1 MSNQYSGDQSGQP
14 GNNGQ
19 FPGQI
24 PPPPEV
30 NQFSG
35 QTPPPPEVNQF
46 PGEMPPPPEVNQFS
60 GQMPPPPEVNQ
71 FPGQMPPPP
80 EVNQFSGQMPP
91 LPAQKRN
98 KPMALLAMMVVAALV
113 VIGGGA
119 YAITRVLFPSGGY
132 STPDDLAASIEN
144 AFDTKSLESLAS
156 ALPPSE
162 LAAAMAWQQD
172 YKADGGTDW
181 SKMTSPEALQEY
193 LEAIVIAESDMRYTV
208 EEKSDQI
215 ALIRITQW
223 TGDIV
228 IRHELADKLR
238 SRYAEAKGTSLTQG
252 ENDFFDE
259 LRDKINFN
267 PIMRYGNILDS
278 FPDGKLT
285 LVAVNEGGRW
295 YLSPSMTMAEQTL
308 GSDRRA
314 VPHYDADFTD
324 VEGASSPEEAVSGMV
339 DALCNGASMSDK
351 DFYRFLDLPERRI
364 AAVYADADSSP
375 LFAVRGVG
383 MNEFMNNVQ
392 IDWGLSSTKVSGG
405 AIVSVGTTSITADDF
420 SASFNGDTVT
430 YTVPK
435 SGRGSRSSSKKSQTV
450 RFTEGLVNPE
460 RLGIFTVRDSTGWH
474 VSAARTSGNLSMLK
488 VADGA
493 LDQAIDG
500 AGEFLGYYDSD
511 MSRDEIRDI
520 ISLRGEEVIV
530 VIVWNFMKNAD

>member
-1 MSNQYSGDQSGQP
+1 MADQSYWQGGQP
-14 GNNGQ
+14 GGHGQ
-19 FPGQI
+19 FPL
-24 PPPPEV
+24 
-30 NQFSG
+30 
-35 QTPPPPEVNQF
+35 
-46 PGEMPPPPEVNQFS
+46 
-60 GQMPPPPEVNQ
+60 QMPPPPPVNQ
-71 FPGQMPPPP
+71 CQG
-80 EVNQFSGQMPP
+80 GMPP
-91 LPAQKRN
+91 LLVQPVAPVRKGRR
-98 KPMALLAMMVVAALV
+98 PIGVLAMIVVAALV
-113 VIGGGA
+113 VVGGGA

-132 STPDDLAASIEN
+132 ANPDDLAASIETAVETN
-144 AFDTKSLESLAS
+144 SLMSLAN

-162 LAAAMAWQQD
+162 VSILTAAQQVD
-172 YKADGGTDW
+172 EGDGQFNRL
-181 SKMTSPEALQEY
+181 KMTSPEALEDYINEIDDGITSIDSVVDQ
-193 LEAIVIAESDMRYTV
+193 
-208 EEKSDQI
+208 KSDSVAI
-215 ALIRITQW
+215 ITLRNW
-223 TGDIV
+223 RGTMSVRPGIV
-228 IRHELADKLR
+228 DVVREHFV
-238 SRYAEAKGTSLTQG
+238 EAKGTNLSASEQELFESMRETFMHD
-252 ENDFFDE
+252 DFYSDMLADFRDSG
-259 LRDKINFN
+259 LR
-267 PIMRYGNILDS
+267 
-278 FPDGKLT
+278 

-295 YLSPSMTMAEQTL
+295 YVSPSMTMVEQTL

-314 VPHYDADFTD
+314 APRYDADFTD

-339 DALCNGASMSDK
+339 DALRDGASMSDK

-364 AAVYADADSSP
+364 AAVYADADSSS
-375 LFAVRGVG
+375 LFALRGVG
-383 MNEFMNNVQ
+383 INEFMDNVQ

-405 AIVSVGTTSITADDF
+405 AIVSVGTTSITAGDF

-435 SGRGSRSSSKKSQTV
+435 SDRGSRSSSRKSQTV

-474 VSAARTSGNLSMLK
+474 VSAVRTSGNLSMLK

>member
-1 MSNQYSGDQSGQP
+1 MADQSYWQGGQP
-14 GNNGQ
+14 GGHGQ
-19 FPGQI
+19 FPL
-24 PPPPEV
+24 
-30 NQFSG
+30 
-35 QTPPPPEVNQF
+35 
-46 PGEMPPPPEVNQFS
+46 
-60 GQMPPPPEVNQ
+60 QMPPPPPVNQ
-71 FPGQMPPPP
+71 CQG
-80 EVNQFSGQMPP
+80 GMPP
-91 LPAQKRN
+91 LLVQPVAPVRKGRR
-98 KPMALLAMMVVAALV
+98 PIGVLAMIVVAALV
-113 VIGGGA
+113 VVGGGA

-132 STPDDLAASIEN
+132 ANPDDLAASIETAVETN
-144 AFDTKSLESLAS
+144 SLMSLAN

-162 LAAAMAWQQD
+162 VSILTDAQQVD
-172 YKADGGTDW
+172 EGDGQFNRL
-181 SKMTSPEALQEY
+181 KMTSPEALEDYINEIDDGITSIDSVVDQ
-193 LEAIVIAESDMRYTV
+193 
-208 EEKSDQI
+208 KSDSVAI
-215 ALIRITQW
+215 ITLRNW
-223 TGDIV
+223 RGTMSVRPGIV
-228 IRHELADKLR
+228 DVVREHFV
-238 SRYAEAKGTSLTQG
+238 EAKGTNLSASEQELFESMRETFMHD
-252 ENDFFDE
+252 DFYADMLADFRDRG
-259 LRDKINFN
+259 LR
-267 PIMRYGNILDS
+267 
-278 FPDGKLT
+278 

-295 YLSPSMTMAEQTL
+295 YVSPSMTMVEQTL

-314 VPHYDADFTD
+314 APRYDADFTD

-339 DALCNGASMSDK
+339 DALRDGASMSDK

-364 AAVYADADSSP
+364 AAVYGDADSSP

-383 MNEFMNNVQ
+383 INEFMNNVQ

-435 SGRGSRSSSKKSQTV
+435 SDRGSRSSSRKSQTV

-474 VSAARTSGNLSMLK
+474 VSAVRTSGNLSMLK

>member
-1 MSNQYSGDQSGQP
+1 MADQSYWQGGQP
-14 GNNGQ
+14 GGHGQ
-19 FPGQI
+19 FPL
-24 PPPPEV
+24 
-30 NQFSG
+30 
-35 QTPPPPEVNQF
+35 
-46 PGEMPPPPEVNQFS
+46 
-60 GQMPPPPEVNQ
+60 QMPPPPPVNQ
-71 FPGQMPPPP
+71 CQG
-80 EVNQFSGQMPP
+80 GMPP
-91 LPAQKRN
+91 LLVQPVAPVRKGRR
-98 KPMALLAMMVVAALV
+98 PIGVLAMIVVAALV
-113 VIGGGA
+113 VVGGGA

-132 STPDDLAASIEN
+132 ANPDDLAASIETAVETN
-144 AFDTKSLESLAS
+144 SLMSLAN

-162 LAAAMAWQQD
+162 VSILTAAQQVD
-172 YKADGGTDW
+172 EGDGQFNRL
-181 SKMTSPEALQEY
+181 KMTSPEALEDYINEIDDGITSIDSVVDQ
-193 LEAIVIAESDMRYTV
+193 
-208 EEKSDQI
+208 KSDSVAI
-215 ALIRITQW
+215 ITLRNW
-223 TGDIV
+223 RGTMSVRPGIV
-228 IRHELADKLR
+228 DVVREHFV
-238 SRYAEAKGTSLTQG
+238 EAKGTNLSASEQELFESMRETFMHD
-252 ENDFFDE
+252 DFYSDMLADFRDSG
-259 LRDKINFN
+259 LR
-267 PIMRYGNILDS
+267 
-278 FPDGKLT
+278 

-295 YLSPSMTMAEQTL
+295 YVSPSMTMVEQTL

-314 VPHYDADFTD
+314 APRYDADFTD

-383 MNEFMNNVQ
+383 INEFMDNVQ

-405 AIVSVGTTSITADDF
+405 AIVSVGTTSIMAGDF

-435 SGRGSRSSSKKSQTV
+435 SDRGSRSSSRKSQTV

-474 VSAARTSGNLSMLK
+474 VSAVRTSGNLSMLK

>member
-1 MSNQYSGDQSGQP
+1 MSNQYFGGQIGQP
-14 GNNGQ
+14 GSDGR
-19 FPGQI
+19 FP
-24 PPPPEV
+24 
-30 NQFSG
+30 
-35 QTPPPPEVNQF
+35 
-46 PGEMPPPPEVNQFS
+46 

-132 STPDDLAASIEN
+132 STPDDLAASIETAVETN
-144 AFDTKSLESLAS
+144 SLMSLAN

-162 LAAAMAWQQD
+162 VSILTAAQQVD
-172 YKADGGTDW
+172 EGDGQFNRL
-181 SKMTSPEALQEY
+181 KMTSPEALEDYINEIDDGITSIDSVVDQ
-193 LEAIVIAESDMRYTV
+193 
-208 EEKSDQI
+208 KSDSVAI
-215 ALIRITQW
+215 ITLRNW
-223 TGDIV
+223 RGTMSVRPGIV
-228 IRHELADKLR
+228 DVVREHFV
-238 SRYAEAKGTSLTQG
+238 EAKGTNLSASEQELFESMRETFMHD
-252 ENDFFDE
+252 DFYADMLADFRDRG
-259 LRDKINFN
+259 LR
-267 PIMRYGNILDS
+267 
-278 FPDGKLT
+278 

-295 YLSPSMTMAEQTL
+295 YVSPSMTMVEQTL

-314 VPHYDADFTD
+314 APRYDADFTD

-339 DALCNGASMSDK
+339 DALRDGASMSDK

-383 MNEFMNNVQ
+383 INEFMNNVQ

-405 AIVSVGTTSITADDF
+405 AIVSVGTTSITAGDY

-435 SGRGSRSSSKKSQTV
+435 SDRGSRSSSRKSQTV

-474 VSAARTSGNLSMLK
+474 VSAARTYGNLTMMK
-488 VADGA
+488 VTDGA

-500 AGEFLGYYDSD
+500 GAGEFLDYYDTD
-511 MSRDEIRDI
+511 MSRDEIREI
-520 ISLRGEEVIV
+520 ISLRGEAGIIVIA
-530 VIVWNFMKNAD
+530 WNFMKNSD

>member
-1 MSNQYSGDQSGQP
+1 MADQSYWQGGQP
-14 GNNGQ
+14 GGHGQ
-19 FPGQI
+19 FPL
-24 PPPPEV
+24 
-30 NQFSG
+30 
-35 QTPPPPEVNQF
+35 
-46 PGEMPPPPEVNQFS
+46 
-60 GQMPPPPEVNQ
+60 QMPPPPPVNQ
-71 FPGQMPPPP
+71 CQG
-80 EVNQFSGQMPP
+80 GMPP
-91 LPAQKRN
+91 LLVQPVAPVRKGRR
-98 KPMALLAMMVVAALV
+98 PIGVLAMIVVAALV
-113 VIGGGA
+113 VVGGGA

-132 STPDDLAASIEN
+132 ANPDDLAASIETAVETN
-144 AFDTKSLESLAS
+144 SLMSLAN

-162 LAAAMAWQQD
+162 VSILTAAQQVD
-172 YKADGGTDW
+172 EGDGQFNRL
-181 SKMTSPEALQEY
+181 KMTSPEALEDYINEIDDGITSIDSVVDQ
-193 LEAIVIAESDMRYTV
+193 
-208 EEKSDQI
+208 KSDSVAI
-215 ALIRITQW
+215 ITLRNW
-223 TGDIV
+223 RGTMSVRPGIV
-228 IRHELADKLR
+228 DVVREHFV
-238 SRYAEAKGTSLTQG
+238 EAKGTNLSASEQELFESMRETFMHD
-252 ENDFFDE
+252 DFYSDMLADFRDSG
-259 LRDKINFN
+259 LR
-267 PIMRYGNILDS
+267 
-278 FPDGKLT
+278 

-295 YLSPSMTMAEQTL
+295 YVSPSMTMVEQTL

-314 VPHYDADFTD
+314 APRYDADFTD

-339 DALCNGASMSDK
+339 DALRNGASMSDK

-364 AAVYADADSSP
+364 AAVYADADSSS
-375 LFAVRGVG
+375 LFALRGVA
-383 MNEFMNNVQ
+383 MNEFMDNVQ

-405 AIVSVGTTSITADDF
+405 AIVSVGTTSITAGDF

-435 SGRGSRSSSKKSQTV
+435 SDRGSRSSSRKSQTA

-474 VSAARTSGNLSMLK
+474 VSAVRTSGNLSMLK

>member
-1 MSNQYSGDQSGQP
+1 MVDQSYWQGGQP
-14 GNNGQ
+14 GGHGQ
-19 FPGQI
+19 F
-24 PPPPEV
+24 
-30 NQFSG
+30 SL
-35 QTPPPPEVNQF
+35 
-46 PGEMPPPPEVNQFS
+46 
-60 GQMPPPPEVNQ
+60 QMPPPP
-71 FPGQMPPPP
+71 PPPP
-80 EVNQFSGQMPP
+80 PVNQCQGGMPP
-91 LPAQKRN
+91 LLVQPVVPVRKGRR
-98 KPMALLAMMVVAALV
+98 PIGVLAMIVVVALV
-113 VIGGGA
+113 VVGGGA

-132 STPDDLAASIEN
+132 ANLDDLAASIGTAVETN
-144 AFDTKSLESLAS
+144 SLMSLGN

-162 LAAAMAWQQD
+162 VSILPAAQQVD
-172 YKADGGTDW
+172 EGDGQFNRL
-181 SKMTSPEALQEY
+181 KMTSPEALEDYINEIDNGITSIDSAVDQKSESV
-193 LEAIVIAESDMRYTV
+193 AI
-208 EEKSDQI
+208 
-215 ALIRITQW
+215 ITLRNW
-223 TGDIV
+223 RGTMSVRPGIV
-228 IRHELADKLR
+228 DVVREHFV
-238 SRYAEAKGTSLTQG
+238 EAKGTNLSASEQEIFESMRETFMHD
-252 ENDFFDE
+252 DFYADMLADFRDRG
-259 LRDKINFN
+259 LR
-267 PIMRYGNILDS
+267 
-278 FPDGKLT
+278 

-295 YLSPSMTMAEQTL
+295 YVSPSMTMVEQTL

-314 VPHYDADFTD
+314 APRYDADFTD

-530 VIVWNFMKNAD
+530 VIVWTFMKNAD

>member
-1 MSNQYSGDQSGQP
+1 
-14 GNNGQ
+14 
-19 FPGQI
+19 
-24 PPPPEV
+24 
-30 NQFSG
+30 
-35 QTPPPPEVNQF
+35 
-46 PGEMPPPPEVNQFS
+46 
-60 GQMPPPPEVNQ
+60 
-71 FPGQMPPPP
+71 
-80 EVNQFSGQMPP
+80 MPP
-91 LPAQKRN
+91 LLVQPVAPVRKGRR
-98 KPMALLAMMVVAALV
+98 PIGVLAMIVVAALV
-113 VIGGGA
+113 VVGGGA

-132 STPDDLAASIEN
+132 ANPDDLAASIETAVETN
-144 AFDTKSLESLAS
+144 SLMSLAN

-162 LAAAMAWQQD
+162 VSILTAAQQVD
-172 YKADGGTDW
+172 EGD
-181 SKMTSPEALQEY
+181 SQFNRLKMTSPEALEDYINEIDDGITSIDSVVDQ
-193 LEAIVIAESDMRYTV
+193 
-208 EEKSDQI
+208 KSDSVAI
-215 ALIRITQW
+215 ITLRNW
-223 TGDIV
+223 RGTMSVRPGIV
-228 IRHELADKLR
+228 DVVREHFV
-238 SRYAEAKGTSLTQG
+238 EAKGTNLSASEQELFESMRETFMHD
-252 ENDFFDE
+252 DFYSDMLADFRDSG
-259 LRDKINFN
+259 LR
-267 PIMRYGNILDS
+267 
-278 FPDGKLT
+278 

-308 GSDRRA
+308 GSDRSV

-339 DALCNGASMSDK
+339 DALRNGASMSDK

-364 AAVYADADSSP
+364 AAVYADADSSS
-375 LFAVRGVG
+375 LFAVWNLA
-383 MNEFMNNVQ
+383 MNEFRNNVQ

-405 AIVSVGTTSITADDF
+405 AIVSVGTTSITAGDF

-435 SGRGSRSSSKKSQTV
+435 SDRGSRSSSRKSQTV

-474 VSAARTSGNLSMLK
+474 VSAVRTSGNLSMLK

>member
-1 MSNQYSGDQSGQP
+1 MADQSYWQGGQP
-14 GNNGQ
+14 GGHGQ
-19 FPGQI
+19 FPL
-24 PPPPEV
+24 
-30 NQFSG
+30 
-35 QTPPPPEVNQF
+35 
-46 PGEMPPPPEVNQFS
+46 
-60 GQMPPPPEVNQ
+60 QMPPPPPVNQ
-71 FPGQMPPPP
+71 CQG
-80 EVNQFSGQMPP
+80 GMPP
-91 LPAQKRN
+91 LLVQPVAPVRKGRR
-98 KPMALLAMMVVAALV
+98 PIGVLAMIVVAALV
-113 VIGGGA
+113 VVGGGA

-132 STPDDLAASIEN
+132 ANPDDLAASIETAVETN
-144 AFDTKSLESLAS
+144 SLMSLAN

-162 LAAAMAWQQD
+162 VSILTAAQQVD
-172 YKADGGTDW
+172 EGDGQFNRL
-181 SKMTSPEALQEY
+181 KMTSPEALEDYINEIDDGITSIDSVVDQ
-193 LEAIVIAESDMRYTV
+193 
-208 EEKSDQI
+208 KSDSVAI
-215 ALIRITQW
+215 ITLRNW
-223 TGDIV
+223 RGTMSVRPGIV
-228 IRHELADKLR
+228 DVVREHFV
-238 SRYAEAKGTSLTQG
+238 EAKGTNLSASEQELFESMRETFMHD
-252 ENDFFDE
+252 DFYSDMLADFRDSG
-259 LRDKINFN
+259 LR
-267 PIMRYGNILDS
+267 
-278 FPDGKLT
+278 

-295 YLSPSMTMAEQTL
+295 YVSPSMTMVEQTL

-314 VPHYDADFTD
+314 APRYDADFTD

-364 AAVYADADSSP
+364 AAVYADADSSS
-375 LFAVRGVG
+375 LFALRGVG
-383 MNEFMNNVQ
+383 INEFMDNVQ

-405 AIVSVGTTSITADDF
+405 AIVSVGTTSITAGDF

-435 SGRGSRSSSKKSQTV
+435 SDRGSRSSSRKSQTV

-460 RLGIFTVRDSTGWH
+460 RLGMFTVRDSTGWH
-474 VSAARTSGNLSMLK
+474 VSAVRTSGNLSMLK

>member
-1 MSNQYSGDQSGQP
+1 MVDQSYWQGGQP
-14 GNNGQ
+14 GGHGQ
-19 FPGQI
+19 FPL
-24 PPPPEV
+24 
-30 NQFSG
+30 
-35 QTPPPPEVNQF
+35 
-46 PGEMPPPPEVNQFS
+46 
-60 GQMPPPPEVNQ
+60 QMPPPPPVNQ
-71 FPGQMPPPP
+71 CQG
-80 EVNQFSGQMPP
+80 GMPP
-91 LPAQKRN
+91 LLVQPVAPVRKGRR
-98 KPMALLAMMVVAALV
+98 PIGVLAMIVVVALV
-113 VIGGGA
+113 VVGGGA

-132 STPDDLAASIEN
+132 ANLDDLAASIETAVETN
-144 AFDTKSLESLAS
+144 SLMSLGN

-162 LAAAMAWQQD
+162 VSILTAAQQVD
-172 YKADGGTDW
+172 EGDGQFNRL
-181 SKMTSPEALQEY
+181 KMTSPEALEDYINEIDDGITSIDSAVDQ
-193 LEAIVIAESDMRYTV
+193 
-208 EEKSDQI
+208 KSDSVAI
-215 ALIRITQW
+215 ITLRNW
-223 TGDIV
+223 RGTMSVRPGIV
-228 IRHELADKLR
+228 DVVREHFV
-238 SRYAEAKGTSLTQG
+238 EAKGTNLSASEQEIFESMRETFMHD
-252 ENDFFDE
+252 DFYADMLADFRDRG
-259 LRDKINFN
+259 LR
-267 PIMRYGNILDS
+267 
-278 FPDGKLT
+278 

-295 YLSPSMTMAEQTL
+295 YVSPSMTMVEQTL

-314 VPHYDADFTD
+314 APRYDADFTD

-435 SGRGSRSSSKKSQTV
+435 SGRGSRSSSRKSQTV

-474 VSAARTSGNLSMLK
+474 VSAVRTSGNLSMLK

-500 AGEFLGYYDSD
+500 AGEFLGFYDSD

>member
-1 MSNQYSGDQSGQP
+1 MVDQSYWQGGQP
-14 GNNGQ
+14 GGHGQ
-19 FPGQI
+19 FPL
-24 PPPPEV
+24 
-30 NQFSG
+30 
-35 QTPPPPEVNQF
+35 
-46 PGEMPPPPEVNQFS
+46 
-60 GQMPPPPEVNQ
+60 QMPPPPPPPVNQ
-71 FPGQMPPPP
+71 CQG
-80 EVNQFSGQMPP
+80 GMPP
-91 LPAQKRN
+91 LLVQPVAPVRKGRR
-98 KPMALLAMMVVAALV
+98 PIGVLAMIVVAALV
-113 VIGGGA
+113 VVGGGA

-132 STPDDLAASIEN
+132 ANPDDLAASIETAVETN
-144 AFDTKSLESLAS
+144 SLMSLAN

-162 LAAAMAWQQD
+162 VSILTAAQQVD
-172 YKADGGTDW
+172 EGD
-181 SKMTSPEALQEY
+181 SQFNRLKMTSPEALEDYINEIDDGITSIDSVVDQ
-193 LEAIVIAESDMRYTV
+193 
-208 EEKSDQI
+208 KSDSVAI
-215 ALIRITQW
+215 ITLRNW
-223 TGDIV
+223 RGTMSVRPGIV
-228 IRHELADKLR
+228 DVVREHFV
-238 SRYAEAKGTSLTQG
+238 EAKGTNLSASEQELFESMRETFMHD
-252 ENDFFDE
+252 DFYSDMLADFRDSG
-259 LRDKINFN
+259 LR
-267 PIMRYGNILDS
+267 
-278 FPDGKLT
+278 

-308 GSDRRA
+308 GSDRSV

-339 DALCNGASMSDK
+339 DALRNGASMSDK

-364 AAVYADADSSP
+364 AAVYADADSSS
-375 LFAVRGVG
+375 LFAVWNLA
-383 MNEFMNNVQ
+383 MNEFRNNVQ

-405 AIVSVGTTSITADDF
+405 AIVSVGTTSITAGDF

-435 SGRGSRSSSKKSQTV
+435 SDRGSRSSSRKSQTV

-474 VSAARTSGNLSMLK
+474 VSAVRTSGNLSMLK

>member
-1 MSNQYSGDQSGQP
+1 MVDQSYWQGGQP
-14 GNNGQ
+14 GGHGQ
-19 FPGQI
+19 FPL
-24 PPPPEV
+24 
-30 NQFSG
+30 
-35 QTPPPPEVNQF
+35 
-46 PGEMPPPPEVNQFS
+46 
-60 GQMPPPPEVNQ
+60 QMPPPPPVNQ
-71 FPGQMPPPP
+71 CQG
-80 EVNQFSGQMPP
+80 GMPP
-91 LPAQKRN
+91 LLVQPVAPVRKGRR
-98 KPMALLAMMVVAALV
+98 PIGVLAMIVVAALV
-113 VIGGGA
+113 VVGGGA

-132 STPDDLAASIEN
+132 ANLDDLAASIETAVETN
-144 AFDTKSLESLAS
+144 SLMSLGN

-162 LAAAMAWQQD
+162 VSILTAAQQVD
-172 YKADGGTDW
+172 EGDGQFNRL
-181 SKMTSPEALQEY
+181 KMTSPEALEDYINEIDDGITSIDSAVDQ
-193 LEAIVIAESDMRYTV
+193 
-208 EEKSDQI
+208 KSDSVAI
-215 ALIRITQW
+215 ITLRNW
-223 TGDIV
+223 RGTMSVRPGIV
-228 IRHELADKLR
+228 DVVREHFV
-238 SRYAEAKGTSLTQG
+238 EAKGTNLSASEQEIFESMRETFMHD
-252 ENDFFDE
+252 DFYADMLADFRDRG
-259 LRDKINFN
+259 LR
-267 PIMRYGNILDS
+267 
-278 FPDGKLT
+278 

-295 YLSPSMTMAEQTL
+295 YVSPSMTMVEQTL

-314 VPHYDADFTD
+314 APRYDADFTD

-339 DALCNGASMSDK
+339 DALRDGASISDK

-435 SGRGSRSSSKKSQTV
+435 SGRGSRSSSRKSQTV

>member
-1 MSNQYSGDQSGQP
+1 MSNQYFGGQTGQP
-14 GNNGQ
+14 GSNGQ
-19 FPGQI
+19 FPGQ
-24 PPPPEV
+24 
-30 NQFSG
+30 
-35 QTPPPPEVNQF
+35 
-46 PGEMPPPPEVNQFS
+46 MPPPPEVNQFS

-71 FPGQMPPPP
+71 FPGQMPP
-80 EVNQFSGQMPP
+80 Q
-91 LPAQKRN
+91 LAQKRN

-119 YAITRVLFPSGGY
+119 YAVTRVLFPSGGY

-193 LEAIVIAESDMRYTV
+193 LEAIVIVESDMRYTV

-228 IRHELADKLR
+228 IREELADKLR

-259 LRDKINFN
+259 LKDTIDVN

-295 YLSPSMTMAEQTL
+295 YLSPSMTVAEQEL
-308 GSDRRA
+308 GSDPSV

-324 VEGASSPEEAVSGMV
+324 VKGASSPEEAVSGMV
-339 DALCNGASMSDK
+339 DALRNGASMSDK
-351 DFYRFLDLPERRI
+351 DYYRFLDLPERRI
-364 AAVYADADSSP
+364 AAVYGDTDSSSSP
-375 LFAVRGVG
+375 SGRGMDSNG
-383 MNEFMNNVQ
+383 KGANVQ

-405 AIVSVGTTSITADDF
+405 SIVNFGTTSITAGDF
-420 SASFNGDTVT
+420 SVSFNDDTVT
-430 YTVPK
+430 YSYPSFDRGYLSPS
-435 SGRGSRSSSKKSQTV
+435 SGRKSQTV

-474 VSAARTSGNLSMLK
+474 VSAIRTYGNLALLEATDDAVNQAVRGFGGFMEYGVDLSQSELRD
-488 VADGA
+488 VATSNKPVGA
-493 LDQAIDG
+493 VL
-500 AGEFLGYYDSD
+500 
-511 MSRDEIRDI
+511 
-520 ISLRGEEVIV
+520 VIA
-530 VIVWNFMKNAD
+530 WNFMKNSD

>member
-1 MSNQYSGDQSGQP
+1 MADQSYWQGGQP
-14 GNNGQ
+14 GGHGQ
-19 FPGQI
+19 FPL
-24 PPPPEV
+24 
-30 NQFSG
+30 
-35 QTPPPPEVNQF
+35 
-46 PGEMPPPPEVNQFS
+46 
-60 GQMPPPPEVNQ
+60 QMPPPPPVNQ
-71 FPGQMPPPP
+71 CQG
-80 EVNQFSGQMPP
+80 GMPP
-91 LPAQKRN
+91 LLVQPVAPVRKGRR
-98 KPMALLAMMVVAALV
+98 PIGVLAMIVVAALV
-113 VIGGGA
+113 VVGGGA

-132 STPDDLAASIEN
+132 ANPDDLAASIETAVETN
-144 AFDTKSLESLAS
+144 SLMSLAN

-162 LAAAMAWQQD
+162 VSILTAAQQVD
-172 YKADGGTDW
+172 EGDGQFNRL
-181 SKMTSPEALQEY
+181 KMTSPEALEDYINEIDDGITSIDSVVDQ
-193 LEAIVIAESDMRYTV
+193 
-208 EEKSDQI
+208 KSDSVAI
-215 ALIRITQW
+215 ITLRNW
-223 TGDIV
+223 RGTMSVRPGIV
-228 IRHELADKLR
+228 DVVREHFV
-238 SRYAEAKGTSLTQG
+238 EAKGTNLSASEQELFESMRETFMHD
-252 ENDFFDE
+252 DFYSDMLADFRDSG
-259 LRDKINFN
+259 LR
-267 PIMRYGNILDS
+267 
-278 FPDGKLT
+278 

-295 YLSPSMTMAEQTL
+295 YVSPSMTMVEQTL

-314 VPHYDADFTD
+314 APRYDADFTD

-339 DALCNGASMSDK
+339 DALRNGASMSDK

-383 MNEFMNNVQ
+383 INEFMDNVQ

-405 AIVSVGTTSITADDF
+405 AIVSVGTTSITAGDY

-435 SGRGSRSSSKKSQTV
+435 SDRGSRSSSRKSQTV

-474 VSAARTSGNLSMLK
+474 VSAVRTSGNLSMLK

-500 AGEFLGYYDSD
+500 AGESLGYYDSD

>member
-1 MSNQYSGDQSGQP
+1 MADQSYWQGGQP
-14 GNNGQ
+14 GGHGQ
-19 FPGQI
+19 FPL
-24 PPPPEV
+24 
-30 NQFSG
+30 
-35 QTPPPPEVNQF
+35 
-46 PGEMPPPPEVNQFS
+46 
-60 GQMPPPPEVNQ
+60 QMPPPPPVNQ
-71 FPGQMPPPP
+71 CQG
-80 EVNQFSGQMPP
+80 GMPP
-91 LPAQKRN
+91 LLVQPVAPVRKGRR
-98 KPMALLAMMVVAALV
+98 PIGVLAMIVVAALV
-113 VIGGGA
+113 VVGGGA

-132 STPDDLAASIEN
+132 ANPDDLAASIETAVETN
-144 AFDTKSLESLAS
+144 SLMSLAN

-162 LAAAMAWQQD
+162 VSILTATQQVD
-172 YKADGGTDW
+172 EGDGQFNRL
-181 SKMTSPEALQEY
+181 KMTSPEALEDYINEIDDGITSIDSVVDQ
-193 LEAIVIAESDMRYTV
+193 
-208 EEKSDQI
+208 KSDSVAI
-215 ALIRITQW
+215 ITLRNW
-223 TGDIV
+223 RGTMSVRPGIV
-228 IRHELADKLR
+228 DVVREHFV
-238 SRYAEAKGTSLTQG
+238 EAKGTNLSASEQELFESMRETFMHD
-252 ENDFFDE
+252 DFYSDMLADFRDSG
-259 LRDKINFN
+259 LR
-267 PIMRYGNILDS
+267 
-278 FPDGKLT
+278 

-295 YLSPSMTMAEQTL
+295 YVSPLMTMVEQTL

-314 VPHYDADFTD
+314 APRYDADFTD

-364 AAVYADADSSP
+364 AAVYADADSSS
-375 LFAVRGVG
+375 LFALRGVG
-383 MNEFMNNVQ
+383 INEFMDNVQ

-405 AIVSVGTTSITADDF
+405 AIVSVGTTSITAGDF

-435 SGRGSRSSSKKSQTV
+435 SDRGSRSSSRKSQTV

-474 VSAARTSGNLSMLK
+474 VSAVRTSGNLSMLK

>member
-1 MSNQYSGDQSGQP
+1 MSNQYFGGQIGQSGSD
-14 GNNGQ
+14 GR
-19 FPGQI
+19 
-24 PPPPEV
+24 
-30 NQFSG
+30 
-35 QTPPPPEVNQF
+35 
-46 PGEMPPPPEVNQFS
+46 
-60 GQMPPPPEVNQ
+60 

-132 STPDDLAASIEN
+132 STPDDLAASIETAVETN
-144 AFDTKSLESLAS
+144 SLMSLAN

-162 LAAAMAWQQD
+162 VSISTAAQQVD
-172 YKADGGTDW
+172 EGDGQFNW
-181 SKMTSPEALQEY
+181 SKMTSPEALGDYINEIDDGITSIDSVVDQ
-193 LEAIVIAESDMRYTV
+193 
-208 EEKSDQI
+208 KSDSVAI
-215 ALIRITQW
+215 ITLRNW
-223 TGDIV
+223 RGTMSVRPGIV
-228 IRHELADKLR
+228 DVVREHFV
-238 SRYAEAKGTSLTQG
+238 EAKGTNLSASEQELFESMRETFMHD
-252 ENDFFDE
+252 DFYADMLADFRDRG
-259 LRDKINFN
+259 LR
-267 PIMRYGNILDS
+267 
-278 FPDGKLT
+278 

-295 YLSPSMTMAEQTL
+295 YVSPLMTMVEQTL

-314 VPHYDADFTD
+314 APRYDADFTD

-339 DALCNGASMSDK
+339 DALRNGASMSDK

-383 MNEFMNNVQ
+383 INEFMNNVQ
-392 IDWGLSSTKVSGG
+392 IDWGLSSTKVNGG
-405 AIVSVGTTSITADDF
+405 SIVNFGTTSITAGDF
-420 SASFNGDTVT
+420 SVSFNGDTVT

-435 SGRGSRSSSKKSQTV
+435 SDRGSRSSSKKSQTV

-474 VSAARTSGNLSMLK
+474 VSAARTYGNLTMLK
-488 VADGA
+488 VTDGA

-500 AGEFLGYYDSD
+500 GAGEFLDYYDTD
-511 MSRDEIRDI
+511 MSRDEIREI
-520 ISLRGEEVIV
+520 ISLRGEAGIIVIA
-530 VIVWNFMKNAD
+530 WNFMKNSD

>member
-1 MSNQYSGDQSGQP
+1 MVDQSYWQGGQP
-14 GNNGQ
+14 GGHGQ
-19 FPGQI
+19 FPL
-24 PPPPEV
+24 
-30 NQFSG
+30 
-35 QTPPPPEVNQF
+35 
-46 PGEMPPPPEVNQFS
+46 
-60 GQMPPPPEVNQ
+60 QMPPPPPVNQ
-71 FPGQMPPPP
+71 CQG
-80 EVNQFSGQMPP
+80 GMPP
-91 LPAQKRN
+91 LLVQPVAPVRKGRR
-98 KPMALLAMMVVAALV
+98 PIGVLAMIVVAALV
-113 VIGGGA
+113 VVGGGA

-132 STPDDLAASIEN
+132 ANLDDLAASIETAVETN
-144 AFDTKSLESLAS
+144 SLMSLGN

-162 LAAAMAWQQD
+162 VSILTAAQQVD
-172 YKADGGTDW
+172 EGDGQFNRL
-181 SKMTSPEALQEY
+181 KMTSPEALEDYINEIDDGITSIDSAVDQ
-193 LEAIVIAESDMRYTV
+193 
-208 EEKSDQI
+208 KSDSVAI
-215 ALIRITQW
+215 ITLRNW
-223 TGDIV
+223 RGTMSVRPGIV
-228 IRHELADKLR
+228 DVVREHFV
-238 SRYAEAKGTSLTQG
+238 EAKGTNLSASEQEIFESMRETFMHD
-252 ENDFFDE
+252 DFYADMLADFRDRG
-259 LRDKINFN
+259 LR
-267 PIMRYGNILDS
+267 
-278 FPDGKLT
+278 

-295 YLSPSMTMAEQTL
+295 YVSPSMTMVEQTL

-314 VPHYDADFTD
+314 APRYDADFTD

-435 SGRGSRSSSKKSQTV
+435 SGRGSRSSSRKSQTV

-474 VSAARTSGNLSMLK
+474 VSTIRTSGNLSMLK

>member
-1 MSNQYSGDQSGQP
+1 MVDQSYWQGGQP
-14 GNNGQ
+14 GGHGQ
-19 FPGQI
+19 F
-24 PPPPEV
+24 
-30 NQFSG
+30 SL
-35 QTPPPPEVNQF
+35 
-46 PGEMPPPPEVNQFS
+46 
-60 GQMPPPPEVNQ
+60 QMPPPPPVNQ
-71 FPGQMPPPP
+71 CQG
-80 EVNQFSGQMPP
+80 GMPP
-91 LPAQKRN
+91 LLVQPVVPVRKGRR
-98 KPMALLAMMVVAALV
+98 PIGVLAMIVVVALV
-113 VIGGGA
+113 VVGGGA

-132 STPDDLAASIEN
+132 ANLDDLAASIETAVETN
-144 AFDTKSLESLAS
+144 SLMSLGN

-162 LAAAMAWQQD
+162 VSILTAAQQVD
-172 YKADGGTDW
+172 EGDGQFNRL
-181 SKMTSPEALQEY
+181 KMTSPEALEDYINEIDNGITSIDSAVDQKSESV
-193 LEAIVIAESDMRYTV
+193 AI
-208 EEKSDQI
+208 
-215 ALIRITQW
+215 ITLRNW
-223 TGDIV
+223 RGTMSVRPGIV
-228 IRHELADKLR
+228 DVVREHFV
-238 SRYAEAKGTSLTQG
+238 EAKGTNLSASEQEIFESMRETFMHD
-252 ENDFFDE
+252 DFYADMLADFRDRG
-259 LRDKINFN
+259 LR
-267 PIMRYGNILDS
+267 
-278 FPDGKLT
+278 

-295 YLSPSMTMAEQTL
+295 YVSPSMTMVEQTL

-314 VPHYDADFTD
+314 APRYDADFTD

-405 AIVSVGTTSITADDF
+405 AIVSVGTTSLTADDF

>member
-1 MSNQYSGDQSGQP
+1 MVDQSYWQGGQP
-14 GNNGQ
+14 GGHGQ
-19 FPGQI
+19 FPL
-24 PPPPEV
+24 
-30 NQFSG
+30 
-35 QTPPPPEVNQF
+35 
-46 PGEMPPPPEVNQFS
+46 
-60 GQMPPPPEVNQ
+60 QMPPPPPVNQ
-71 FPGQMPPPP
+71 CQG
-80 EVNQFSGQMPP
+80 GMPP
-91 LPAQKRN
+91 LLVQPVAPVRKGRR
-98 KPMALLAMMVVAALV
+98 PIGVLAMIVVAALV
-113 VIGGGA
+113 VVGGGA

-132 STPDDLAASIEN
+132 ANLDDLAASIETAVETN
-144 AFDTKSLESLAS
+144 SLMSLGN

-162 LAAAMAWQQD
+162 VSILTAAQQVD
-172 YKADGGTDW
+172 EGDGQFNRL
-181 SKMTSPEALQEY
+181 KMTSPEALEDYINEIDDGITSIDSAVDQ
-193 LEAIVIAESDMRYTV
+193 
-208 EEKSDQI
+208 KSDSVAI
-215 ALIRITQW
+215 ITLRNW
-223 TGDIV
+223 RGTMSVRPGIV
-228 IRHELADKLR
+228 DVVREHFV
-238 SRYAEAKGTSLTQG
+238 EAKGTNLSASEQEIFESMRETFMHD
-252 ENDFFDE
+252 DFYADMLSDFRDRG
-259 LRDKINFN
+259 LR
-267 PIMRYGNILDS
+267 
-278 FPDGKLT
+278 

-295 YLSPSMTMAEQTL
+295 YVSPSMTMVEQTL

-314 VPHYDADFTD
+314 APRYDADFTD

-435 SGRGSRSSSKKSQTV
+435 SGRGSRSSSRKSQTV

>member
-60 GQMPPPPEVNQ
+60 GQMLPQ
-71 FPGQMPPPP
+71 
-80 EVNQFSGQMPP
+80 
-91 LPAQKRN
+91 PAQKRN
-98 KPMALLAMMVVAALV
+98 KPMALLAMIIVAALV

-162 LAAAMAWQQD
+162 LAAATAWQQD

-181 SKMTSPEALQEY
+181 SKMTSPEALKEY

-208 EEKSDQI
+208 DEKSDQI

-228 IRHELADKLR
+228 IRQELADKLR

-295 YLSPSMTMAEQTL
+295 YLSPSMTVAEQTL

-324 VEGASSPEEAVSGMV
+324 VEGASSPEGAVSGMV
-339 DALCNGASMSDK
+339 DALRDGASMSDK

-364 AAVYADADSSP
+364 AAVYGDTGSSSSRSG
-375 LFAVRGVG
+375 RGMG
-383 MNEFMNNVQ
+383 TNGIGANVQ
-392 IDWGLSSTKVSGG
+392 IDWGLSSTKVNGG
-405 AIVSVGTTSITADDF
+405 SIVNFGTTSITAGDF
-420 SASFNGDTVT
+420 SVSFNDDTVT
-430 YTVPK
+430 YSYPDFGYGY
-435 SGRGSRSSSKKSQTV
+435 SSRSSSRRSQTV

-474 VSAARTSGNLSMLK
+474 VSTIRTYGNLTLLEATDDAVNQAVRGFGGFMEYGADLSQSELRD
-488 VADGA
+488 VATSNKPVGA
-493 LDQAIDG
+493 VL
-500 AGEFLGYYDSD
+500 
-511 MSRDEIRDI
+511 
-520 ISLRGEEVIV
+520 VIA
-530 VIVWNFMKNAD
+530 WNFMKNSN

>member
-1 MSNQYSGDQSGQP
+1 MSNQYFGGQTGQP
-14 GNNGQ
+14 GSNGQ
-19 FPGQI
+19 FP
-24 PPPPEV
+24 
-30 NQFSG
+30 
-35 QTPPPPEVNQF
+35 
-46 PGEMPPPPEVNQFS
+46 

-119 YAITRVLFPSGGY
+119 YAITRVFFPSGGY

-162 LAAAMAWQQD
+162 LAAATAWQQD

-181 SKMTSPEALQEY
+181 SKMTSPEALKEY

-208 EEKSDQI
+208 DEKSDQI

-228 IRHELADKLR
+228 IRQELADKLR

-314 VPHYDADFTD
+314 APRYDADFTD

-339 DALCNGASMSDK
+339 DALRDGASMSDK

-383 MNEFMNNVQ
+383 INEFMNNVQ

-405 AIVSVGTTSITADDF
+405 AIVSVGTTSITAGDF

-435 SGRGSRSSSKKSQTV
+435 SDRGSRSSSRKSQTV

-474 VSAARTSGNLSMLK
+474 VSAIRTYGNLALLEATDDAVNQAVRGFGGFMEYGADLSQSELRD
-488 VADGA
+488 VATSNKPVGA
-493 LDQAIDG
+493 IL
-500 AGEFLGYYDSD
+500 
-511 MSRDEIRDI
+511 
-520 ISLRGEEVIV
+520 VIA
-530 VIVWNFMKNAD
+530 WNFMKNSD